1 MVKPAWKLA
10 QSQSIR
16 PRDLSRFFAIG
27 LSRVFALGQLLKVA
41 RWEGIQWNRIL
52 LDPQAV
58 FCPRQISFIARDC
71 SLPDIQIPRSTADFC
86 LDVSIGC
93 FHEPSLTVSQDGQS
107 LRAFCPSG
115 GDPTFESLIPLLMFL
130 LPSTSIE
137 ESNVPWLRT
146 AGLRDTK
153 LKMTLRDFLASSWL
167 RTDPGGNECPNAR
180 VNPKGGLETRL
191 HA

>member
-1 MVKPAWKLA
+1 MTSPGFLLLA
-10 QSQSIR
+10 SLGYLLWDNCKRLQDGKESNGIGSFSIAR
-16 PRDLSRFFAIG
+16 PCSVRGKS
-27 LSRVFALGQLLKVA
+27 
-41 RWEGIQWNRIL
+41 
-52 LDPQAV
+52 P
-58 FCPRQISFIARDC
+58 FIARDC

-93 FHEPSLTVSQDGQS
+93 FDEPSLTVSQDGQS

-167 RTDPGGNECPNAR
+167 RTDPGRNECPNAR
-180 VNPKGGLETRL
+180 LNPKAGAATRL
-191 HA
+191 SRINRIAA